1 MKIDRILEII
11 IYLINNDNVPASYLA
26 ERFHVSVR
34 TIQRDMVSISSIG
47 IPVYS
52 EGGKYGGYSI
62 LPTYKIRNSSI
73 KNDEQQIIITALES
87 LATSYTSDTLKAL
100 IEKYNTIVEKEG
112 GQKIFWDFGV
122 TRENSHVQN
131 MNHLLEQAI
140 SERKH
145 IIFLYRNA
153 DGKKSK
159 QYIEPLAI
167 HYKWYAWY
175 LFSYSPVKKQYRTFK
190 VARMQDLHIDNT
202 VSVIEHGNIEKLMK
216 ESEQEYYQTCIH
228 IEVQFDNEYTSL
240 MSEYFPDCP
249 AKKLTETKSR
259 IFIDVPAKE
268 RLWKALLLSFGN
280 KIKVT
285 GPEEYCK
292 ELVETAK
299 NFLSNYDI

>member
-87 LATSYTSDTLKAL
+87 LATSYTSNTLKAL

-131 MNHLLEQAI
+131 MNHLLEQVI

-175 LFSYSPVKKQYRTFK
+175 LFSYSPAKKQYRTFK
-190 VARMQDLHIDNT
+190 VARMQDLHIDDT

-280 KIKVT
+280 KIKVA